1 MRGAPIVSIPGER
14 TLSRKERLFFR
25 RYLANGGDPGEAA
38 LFSGVVSKN
47 ADLTDAAVA
56 GAKLVEEIQPRL
68 RIMMAANG
76 LSDRVLIGAVLEGI
90 QATVQKVYFGEDAKT
105 PPVIVKTD
113 VPDWRVRRF
122 YHKLLAE
129 MNALVGTGAP
139 SGKDQIDEVA
149 ARRQDLAAQHRKSLA
164 GKTDEELNAM
174 MAEEARGRQGVR
186 RLVS

>member
-1 MRGAPIVSIPGER
+1 MRGAPIVQIPGER

-25 RYLANGGDPGEAA
+25 RYLENGGDPGEAA
-38 LFSGVVSKN
+38 LRSGVVPKN
-47 ADLTDAAVA
+47 ADPMDAAVA
-56 GAKLVEEIQPRL
+56 GARLVEEIQPRI

-90 QATVQKVYFGEDAKT
+90 RATVQKVYFAEDSKT

-113 VPDWRVRRF
+113 IPDWRTRRF

-129 MNALVGTGAP
+129 MSAVVGSGAP
-139 SGKDQIDEVA
+139 SGKDQVDEVA
-149 ARRQDLAAQHRKSLA
+149 ARRNDLSAQHRKSLA
-164 GKTDEELNAM
+164 GKTDAELDAM
-174 MAEEARGRQGVR
+174 LEEEARGRQGVR